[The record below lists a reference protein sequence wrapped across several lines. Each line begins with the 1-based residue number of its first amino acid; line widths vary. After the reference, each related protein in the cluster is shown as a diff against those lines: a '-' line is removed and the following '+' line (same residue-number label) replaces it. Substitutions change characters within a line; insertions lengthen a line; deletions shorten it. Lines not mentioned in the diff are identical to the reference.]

1 MMRRAMQVAAMFV
14 LLLVA
19 PVAGARVGALQTD
32 MDESLKTRPVMKVV
46 RMLQDMQVE
55 LNKEM
60 EDDKAVYEMLTC
72 WCETNEKEKV
82 KAIELG
88 EAKQAD
94 LEAELGEA
102 AAKMKELKGKIAT
115 ATDEY
120 NAAWEALKESNSMRM
135 KDNKEFHGEEVD
147 LVQAIKACADAIT
160 VLSKHHPELAQLRE
174 AAELL
179 QRGKVSQLVVSSGAL
194 TSERAEVLR
203 AFLKRVPVADSL
215 LAIPGFQSYAPQSG
229 QIFGILKQMQE
240 TFEQDLK

>member
-1 MMRRAMQVAAMFV
+1 M
-14 LLLVA
+14 LE
-19 PVAGARVGALQTD
+19 D
-32 MDESLKTRPVMKVV
+32 MKA
-46 RMLQDMQVE
+46 E

-72 WCETNEKEKV
+72 WCETNEKV

-102 AAKMKELKGKIAT
+102 AAKMTELKGKIAT

-135 KDNKEFHGEEVD
+135 KDNKEFHGQEVD
-147 LVQAIKACADAIT
+147 LLQAIKACKDAIT

-174 AAELL
+174 AAQLL
-179 QRGKVSQLVVSSGAL
+179 QRGKVTQLVMSSGAL
-194 TSERAEVLR
+194 TGERAKVLR

-215 LAIPGFQSYAPQSG
+215 LSIPGFQSYAPQSG

-240 TFEQDLK
+240 TFEKDLAALQGNEEKATS